1 MSKIWI
7 IFLVI
12 GLVSSFFLNTTSDVI
27 NSINTF
33 GNDTLNVFLKL
44 SFLMLLWNGLFNILK
59 DANVIKY
66 LTKVFKKPCK
76 MLFKNIDSDSECF
89 ELIVTNIIANMI
101 GLGSCATVV
110 GIKVVNELDKLNKK
124 DELIKFILI
133 NISTLCL
140 FPSTI
145 VGIRLSYNS
154 TFQMNHLFI
163 LVSLFSFF
171 VTLLINKIIKEKEV

>member
-7 IFLVI
+7 FFLLI
-12 GLVSSFFLNTTSDVI
+12 GLISSFFLNTTNDVI

-33 GNDTLNVFLKL
+33 GNDTLNIFLKL

-76 MLFKNIDSDSECF
+76 LLFRKIDCDSECF

-110 GIKVVNELDKLNKK
+110 GIKVVKELDKLNKK

-133 NISTLCL
+133 NISAFCL

-145 VGIRLSYNS
+145 VGIRMSYNS
-154 TFQMNHLFI
+154 TFQINHLFI
-163 LVSLFSFF
+163 IVSLFSFF
-171 VTLLINKIIKEKEV
+171 ITLLFNKIIKEEDT

>member
-7 IFLVI
+7 VFLLA

-44 SFLMLLWNGLFNILK
+44 SFFMLLWNGLFNILK
-59 DANVIKY
+59 DANVIKH
-66 LTKVFKKPCK
+66 LTIVFKKPCK

-110 GIKVVNELDKLNKK
+110 GIKAVKELDKLNKK

-145 VGIRLSYNS
+145 VGIRMSNNSSY
-154 TFQMNHLFI
+154 QMYHLFMI
-163 LVSLFSFF
+163 VSIFSFF
-171 VTLLINKIIKEKEV
+171 ITLLINKIIKEKEV